1 MIDNPKIL
9 FADLDGTLI
18 ETKSGK
24 TFPID
29 EFDWFFK
36 PGIIE
41 AIRNY
46 NPDYLFIITN
56 QGGIEKGFIDEE
68 KFKCKIKN
76 IQNGLNIRLNHIRL
90 IAYEYCISNDK
101 ENPYRKPNIGMI
113 ERFKGFYEND
123 NDNDNDNCLMIG
135 DASGKDEQFSNSD
148 KKCAENANIEYMDV
162 EDFITKFYIEFK

>member
-1 MIDNPKIL
+1 MINNPKIL

-29 EFDWFFK
+29 KHDWILK
-36 PGIIE
+36 PGVLE
-41 AIRNY
+41 SIRQY

-56 QGGIEKGFIDEE
+56 QGGIEKGFIKEE
-68 KFKCKIKN
+68 DFKFKIKF
-76 IQNGLNIRLNHIRL
+76 IQSILNTHLRNIRL
-90 IAYEYCISNDK
+90 IAYEYCTSNDK

-113 ERFKGFYEND
+113 ERFKGFYND
-123 NDNDNDNCLMIG
+123 ETKNCLMIG
-135 DASGKDEQFSNSD
+135 DASGKYGQFSDSD

-162 EDFITKFYIEFK
+162 EDFITEFYPEFR

>member
-1 MIDNPKIL
+1 MIENPRIL
-9 FADLDGTLI
+9 FADLDGTI
-18 ETKSGK
+18 TITKSGR

-29 EFDWFFK
+29 ESDFILK

-41 AIRNY
+41 AIRRY

-56 QGGIEKGFIDEE
+56 QGGIEKGFVDEE

-76 IQNGLNIRLNHIRL
+76 IQFILNTYLKNIRL
-90 IAYEYCISNDK
+90 IAYEYCTSNDK

-113 ERFKGFYEND
+113 EKFKGFYND
-123 NDNDNDNCLMIG
+123 ETKNCLMIG
-135 DASGKDEQFSNSD
+135 DASGKDGQFSDSD

-162 EDFITKFYIEFK
+162 EDFITKFYPEFR

>member
-24 TFPID
+24 IFPID

-68 KFKCKIKN
+68 KFKFKIKN
-76 IQNGLNIRLNHIRL
+76 VQNCLNIRLNHIRL

-101 ENPYRKPNIGMI
+101 ENAYRKPNIGMI
-113 ERFKGFYEND
+113 ERFKAFYND
-123 NDNDNDNCLMIG
+123 ETKNCLMIG
-135 DASGKDEQFSNSD
+135 DASGKDGQFSDSD
-148 KKCAENANIEYMDV
+148 KKCAENANIEYIDV

>member
-1 MIDNPKIL
+1 MIDNSKIL

-24 TFPID
+24 IFPID
-29 EFDWFFK
+29 EHDWFFK

-68 KFKCKIKN
+68 KFKYKIKN
-76 IQNGLNIRLNHIRL
+76 IQYYLNIRLNNIRL

-113 ERFKGFYEND
+113 EKFKGFYND
-123 NDNDNDNCLMIG
+123 ETKNCLMIG
-135 DASGKDEQFSNSD
+135 DTSGKDGQFSDSD
-148 KKCAENANIEYMDV
+148 KKCAENANIKYIDV
-162 EDFITKFYIEFK
+162 EDFITKFYLEFR